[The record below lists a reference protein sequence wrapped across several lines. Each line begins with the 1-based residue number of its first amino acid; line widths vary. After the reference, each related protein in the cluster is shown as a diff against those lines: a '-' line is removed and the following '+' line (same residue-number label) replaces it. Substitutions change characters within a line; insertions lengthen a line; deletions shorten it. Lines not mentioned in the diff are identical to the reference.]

1 MYDLFIVPFYSSSA
15 SHVGGGNRMDWYSS
29 VQHGVN
35 LLGPKAEIELTGK
48 ERCTLVANG
57 YFSCIAVVDEDSDNE
72 REEEEEEEK
81 KNYATIT
88 EEVIVSVSTFR
99 YMYIM

>member
-1 MYDLFIVPFYSSSA
+1 
-15 SHVGGGNRMDWYSS
+15 MDWYSS
-29 VQHGVN
+29 AQHGVN

-88 EEVIVSVSTFR
+88 EEVIVSIDTFGYMCMYLYMCVYHEI
-99 YMYIM
+99 YMYMYASCA